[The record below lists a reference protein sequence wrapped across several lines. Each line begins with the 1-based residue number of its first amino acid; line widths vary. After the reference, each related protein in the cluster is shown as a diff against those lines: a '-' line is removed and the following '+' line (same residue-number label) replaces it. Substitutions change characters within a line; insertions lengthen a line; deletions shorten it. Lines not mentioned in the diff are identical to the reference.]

1 MTATLPPRGRF
12 GVIRALRVVWAD
24 KGTFAPLMIIG
35 QAQIPEIM
43 PVYLTKGVFAAQI
56 HTCQDIAFRL
66 AVSCSLMKLCLL
78 YKVKL

>member
-24 KGTFAPLMIIG
+24 KGTFAPLLIIG

-66 AVSCSLMKLCLL
+66 AVSCSLINCVYCIK
-78 YKVKL
+78 